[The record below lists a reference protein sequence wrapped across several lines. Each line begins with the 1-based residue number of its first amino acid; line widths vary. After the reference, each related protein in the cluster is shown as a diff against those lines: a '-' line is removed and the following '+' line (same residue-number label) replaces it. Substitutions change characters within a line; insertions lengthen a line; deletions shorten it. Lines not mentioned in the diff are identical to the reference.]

1 MAIRKAQRGS
11 VIKQGRP
18 ISAKRA
24 KKKMAKGKGY
34 ISKPIPNTQK
44 SPGSFVKTKPNKKGP
59 LAGFT
64 NKIVGKSRPIKKAQG
79 GGSAPKSPTAA
90 QLKAAVKGTKKTSPK
105 KKKVTTTTVTRPKAG
120 TYGGTNKTTRTSTKT
135 NKKGVTTTKS
145 KSVQSQGYHPGA
157 RATVSKSK
165 VKTKSAG
172 RTPWGAKQQKTIS
185 SKGSNK
191 TMSRAKGTKIAKR
204 MTKKK

>member
-1 MAIRKAQRGS
+1 MAIRKAQRGGS
-11 VIKQGRP
+11 AVKQGRP
-18 ISAKRA
+18 ISAKKA
-24 KKKMAKGKGY
+24 TKKMAKGKGY

-44 SPGSFVKTKPNKKGP
+44 SPGSFVKTKPSDKAGWNKV
-59 LAGFT
+59 
-64 NKIVGKSRPIKKAQG
+64 VGKSRPIKKAQLG
-79 GGSAPKSPTAA
+79 GPTKGPTAA
-90 QLKAAVKGTKKTSPK
+90 QVKAATKMTKKTSPK
-105 KKKVTTTTVTRPKAG
+105 KKKVTTTTVTKPKAG
-120 TYGGTNKTTRTSTKT
+120 TYGGTNRTTRTSTKT

-145 KSVQSQGYHPGA
+145 KSVQSQGYQPGA

-172 RTPWGAKQQKTIS
+172 RTPWGAKQQNTIS

-191 TMSRAKGTKIAKR
+191 TMTRAKGAKVAKR